1 MPHRASTLRR
11 FCKRAL
17 SLALLELVAAPAFA
31 QITASG
37 PGSPAVELEEIVVTG
52 TRAALVA
59 SRDLKRNAAVVQDSI
74 VAEDLGRFPDDNV
87 ADSLSHIPGVTISR
101 THGGE
106 GQYANI
112 RGLGEG
118 FSTVTLNDRIL
129 ATDSDGREFAFDVL
143 PAEVLYGADV
153 IKSPQASVAEGA
165 IGGSVNLS
173 SARPLKLRGMH
184 SSINIEGNYNDLSEK
199 NGTKASAFFSKTFAN
214 DTFGVLVSA
223 VRSAGKARSD
233 ALDEFYVNPDSP
245 GEFDANNDGNIT
257 ADESNLLG
265 LCCLSFGS
273 RTQDKKRTAFSG
285 VLEWKPNDAV
295 HLTLD
300 GLVTRL
306 DATAVGNVQSYYV
319 EDSILES
326 GQHRW
331 SNVQI
336 RDHWVTDMTVAEL
349 IPEISTITESR
360 VVDTNQFGLNGLWQ
374 ATEALTFE
382 GDLYRSKST
391 RDAGG
396 KDTFVVA
403 GIAGNHTGTV
413 HMNNNA
419 LPDISVM
426 LEDGR
431 DLASAL
437 SQGALGNADYGIH
450 YIGFS
455 GTNIADTVTGA
466 TFKGTLKFAGSP
478 LNSIEFG
485 AANTRRNKTRQTVE
499 NDKTGGSCQ
508 YCGMYSTTFASLGAD
523 VVRSVTLPNF
533 MRNAGGSY
541 PRTFVQFDIP
551 AYLNALKALDG
562 QINPATGEAFDSSLV
577 APQLDPV
584 QSYDV
589 DENTWSAFAQANFR
603 QDNWFGNVGLRW
615 VRTNTTAKTAIDR
628 IVSFVDPTPEIPT
641 SSPDITYSVAE
652 PFQQSGSYSKLLPSL
667 NVGYWLTDKQ
677 LLRVGLSKVMARPSL
692 NQLAPTRTDNTLDRT
707 FLVTYDGNADLK
719 PIEANQADLSYEW
732 YFNDKSILN
741 AAVFYKDIKNFVTTR
756 LDENVDIGV
765 TALIGTPGVQTTQL
779 YSVSRPINGDKA
791 KVFGA
796 ELGGQ
801 YFLANGMGLRFSY
814 TYTDTKSYIDGV
826 FAGPLEGVS
835 KSAYSVALL
844 FENDRWNMQVAADH
858 SGKIIEVTDV
868 VSTLSKVVDPITWV
882 TASVA
887 YKVNERVTVSVEGKN
902 LTDAYYISTL
912 GRPDILGSYSGFET
926 WGRTY
931 ILSAAIKF

>member
-11 FCKRAL
+11 FCKQVL
-17 SLALLELVAAPAFA
+17 SLTLLELVAAPAFA
-31 QITASG
+31 QIVDSG
-37 PGSPAVELEEIVVTG
+37 PASPAAELEEIIVTG

-118 FSTVTLNDRIL
+118 FSTVTLNNRIL

-153 IKSPQASVAEGA
+153 VKSPEASIPEGA

-173 SARPLKLRGMH
+173 SARPLKLKGMH
-184 SSINIEGNYNDLSEK
+184 SSISVEGNYNDLSEK
-199 NGTKASAFFSKTFAN
+199 SGGKISAFFSNTFA
-214 DTFGVLVSA
+214 DDRFGVLVSA
-223 VRSAGKARSD
+223 VRSAGKVRSD

-245 GEFDANNDGNIT
+245 GSFDANSDGNIS

-273 RTQDKKRTAFSG
+273 RTQGKKRTAISG
-285 VLEWKPNDAV
+285 VLEWKPSETL

-300 GLVTRL
+300 GLATRL

-319 EDSILES
+319 EDSILDETT

-331 SNVQI
+331 SNVTI

-360 VVDTNQFGLNGLWQ
+360 VVDTNQFGLNGVWQ
-374 ATEALTFE
+374 ATSNLTFE
-382 GDLYRSKST
+382 GDLYHSKSK

-403 GIAGNHTGTV
+403 GIAGNHTGFV

-419 LPDISVM
+419 LPDIRVT

-431 DLASAL
+431 DLATAL

-455 GTNIADTVTGA
+455 GTNIADSVTGA
-466 TFKGTLKFAGSP
+466 TLKGKLKITDSL

-485 AANTRRNKTRQTVE
+485 AANTRRNKTRETVE

-551 AYLNALKALDG
+551 SYLNALKALDG
-562 QINPATGEAFDSSLV
+562 QINPATGEPFDSSLV
-577 APQLDPV
+577 APKLDPV

-589 DENTWSAFAQANFR
+589 DENTWSVFAQANFK

-667 NVGYWLTDKQ
+667 NAGFWLTDKQ
-677 LLRVGLSKVMARPSL
+677 LL
-692 NQLAPTRTDNTLDRT
+692 
-707 FLVTYDGNADLK
+707 
-719 PIEANQADLSYEW
+719 
-732 YFNDKSILN
+732 
-741 AAVFYKDIKNFVTTR
+741 
-756 LDENVDIGV
+756 
-765 TALIGTPGVQTTQL
+765 
-779 YSVSRPINGDKA
+779 
-791 KVFGA
+791 
-796 ELGGQ
+796 
-801 YFLANGMGLRFSY
+801 
-814 TYTDTKSYIDGV
+814 
-826 FAGPLEGVS
+826 
-835 KSAYSVALL
+835 
-844 FENDRWNMQVAADH
+844 
-858 SGKIIEVTDV
+858 
-868 VSTLSKVVDPITWV
+868 
-882 TASVA
+882 
-887 YKVNERVTVSVEGKN
+887 
-902 LTDAYYISTL
+902 
-912 GRPDILGSYSGFET
+912 
-926 WGRTY
+926 
-931 ILSAAIKF
+931 

>member
-31 QITASG
+31 QITDSG

-431 DLASAL
+431 DLATAL

-801 YFLANGMGLRFSY
+801 YFLTNGMGLRFSY